1 MILLLHLHICLKC
14 ISMEK
19 NLHKPNNDCLI
30 SAHLWHVHTIS
41 PPYMLGGQPSVSN
54 FEKGPLAWSEKK
66 ECLGGLK
73 EFLPYIFTSVGGGH
87 TMFHVKKD
95 FIKRNMAFRAK
106 FLNVDLGQFLEKKH
120 FFNFLVL
127 LNRTLNHL
135 DNKTTNYD
143 VELLQLRAKFELW
156 WCCVPKEN

>member
-1 MILLLHLHICLKC
+1 
-14 ISMEK
+14 
-19 NLHKPNNDCLI
+19 
-30 SAHLWHVHTIS
+30 
-41 PPYMLGGQPSVSN
+41 
-54 FEKGPLAWSEKK
+54 
-66 ECLGGLK
+66 
-73 EFLPYIFTSVGGGH
+73 
-87 TMFHVKKD
+87 MFHVKKD

-143 VELLQLRAKFELW
+143 VELLQLRAKFKL
-156 WCCVPKEN
+156 